1 MFRKI
6 TTGLIT
12 FFYKHPLLSKLITIF
27 STVLFF
33 IESVCYA
40 KSDFKDL
47 ASGLSALLYLTI
59 MTINLYVIINK
70 ESIIAFHLMEY
81 FVEHQD
87 EVAAD
92 EEIEFFLREAES
104 NGFKPKF
111 ESYLKSLN
119 RRPLIKEC
127 MKKCMELSKQSM
139 GMDA

>member
-1 MFRKI
+1 
-6 TTGLIT
+6 
-12 FFYKHPLLSKLITIF
+12 
-27 STVLFF
+27 
-33 IESVCYA
+33 
-40 KSDFKDL
+40 
-47 ASGLSALLYLTI
+47 

-70 ESIIAFHLMEY
+70 ESIIAFNLMEY

-104 NGFKPKF
+104 SGFKPKF

-127 MKKCMELSKQSM
+127 MMKCMELSKQSM

>member
-1 MFRKI
+1 MFHKI

-27 STVLFF
+27 STALFF

-47 ASGLSALLYLTI
+47 ASGFAAILYFAI

-70 ESIIAFHLMEY
+70 ESIIAFNLMEY
-81 FVEHQD
+81 FVKHQD

-92 EEIEFFLREAES
+92 EEIEFFLREAKNS
-104 NGFKPKF
+104 GFKPQF
-111 ESYLKSLN
+111 ESYLNSLN
-119 RRPLIKEC
+119 RKPLIKEC
-127 MKKCMELSKQSM
+127 MMKCMELSKQSV